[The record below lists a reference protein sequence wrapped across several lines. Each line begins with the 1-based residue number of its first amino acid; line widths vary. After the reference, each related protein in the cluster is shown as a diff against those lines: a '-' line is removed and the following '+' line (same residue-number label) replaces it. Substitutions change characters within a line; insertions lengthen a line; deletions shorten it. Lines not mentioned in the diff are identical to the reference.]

1 MCCRVGSAYGVCAG
15 AAAGAVGARGSEFH
29 GGYCASAESLW
40 LPSSPDSSF
49 LWLRHFPCLCPAACW
64 AAPTAF
70 TQCSSKRFRRS
81 RRECGGCGCSVS
93 HVPISVLFSAGVAQY
108 VQAFDAILSGPV
120 AEYINISKEVGGD
133 VQKHVRNHFLLPPSL
148 STVLPDVSHP

>member
-1 MCCRVGSAYGVCAG
+1 M
-15 AAAGAVGARGSEFH
+15 
-29 GGYCASAESLW
+29 
-40 LPSSPDSSF
+40 
-49 LWLRHFPCLCPAACW
+49 
-64 AAPTAF
+64 
-70 TQCSSKRFRRS
+70 
-81 RRECGGCGCSVS
+81 
-93 HVPISVLFSAGVAQY
+93 AQY

>member
-1 MCCRVGSAYGVCAG
+1 M
-15 AAAGAVGARGSEFH
+15 
-29 GGYCASAESLW
+29 
-40 LPSSPDSSF
+40 
-49 LWLRHFPCLCPAACW
+49 
-64 AAPTAF
+64 
-70 TQCSSKRFRRS
+70 
-81 RRECGGCGCSVS
+81 S